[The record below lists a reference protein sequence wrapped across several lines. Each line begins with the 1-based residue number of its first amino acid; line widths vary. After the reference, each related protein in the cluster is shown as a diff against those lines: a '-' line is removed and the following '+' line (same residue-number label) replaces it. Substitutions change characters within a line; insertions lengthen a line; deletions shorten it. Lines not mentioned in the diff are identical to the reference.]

1 MAQSRVKKEEAKGC
15 LPESLSHQCGDCTF
29 YCCLC
34 PPKSR
39 VSFGIWANVQ
49 AFVASVALFG
59 TAILASS
66 FDQTANTSLYQA
78 GRYIK
83 YLNIPIALF
92 IMFCEYPLGSKRGG
106 GAVYERPFQ
115 SYIAPIHYFFR
126 FFTRNYFFR
135 SILYFL
141 FVAPSQFSLATTMS
155 GFMLFSASIF
165 YFVAAVYDECW
176 VPPTLSWGRDSK
188 KKEKK
193 TETAGVAVDMMER
206 RKGSTG
212 CCGRNSYA

>member
-141 FVAPSQFSLATTMS
+141 FVAPSCPQLHPPSLSSSPSSWNRDPRRAW
-155 GFMLFSASIF
+155 G
-165 YFVAAVYDECW
+165 
-176 VPPTLSWGRDSK
+176 VPNTHRRQQPRSRRSK
-188 KKEKK
+188 Q
-193 TETAGVAVDMMER
+193 R
-206 RKGSTG
+206 R
-212 CCGRNSYA
+212 A